1 MLSSVLTQQKV
12 QLVCYSMQRPD
23 LSLFFPKH
31 GLKTM
36 DEKWNCSPQPPGEAI
51 RVVWVELGLIEV
63 TRNLYAGLLG
73 RIIHLSYKVN
83 SFLTTAVIG
92 TEKLLFFFFLD
103 KHVQKKYEGKLC
115 FAPSWRRPA
124 RSISVEPLSC
134 SCYRKLVTCVSSSC
148 TSSSQKFLS
157 KPMCCPS

>member
-1 MLSSVLTQQKV
+1 
-12 QLVCYSMQRPD
+12 MQRPD

-31 GLKTM
+31 GLKAM
-36 DEKWNCSPQPPGEAI
+36 DEKWNCSRQPPGEAI

-92 TEKLLFFFFLD
+92 TEKLLFFFFFWINMCKRNMRGNFVL
-103 KHVQKKYEGKLC
+103 HHPGGGLQEVSVLNLC
-115 FAPSWRRPA
+115 PA
-124 RSISVEPLSC
+124 AATES
-134 SCYRKLVTCVSSSC
+134 
-148 TSSSQKFLS
+148 
-157 KPMCCPS
+157 